1 MLIQSGG
8 YGMGIIRVFY
18 QNKVVYGHNGVI
30 NGFRGVMIYIPEDE
44 IALVF
49 LSNGLNYSQKN
60 LWTKILDI
68 YYECL

>member
-8 YGMGIIRVFY
+8 LTRGIIRVSY
-18 QNKVVYGHNGVI
+18 QNKVVYGHSGII

-49 LSNGLNYSQKN
+49 LSNGLDYSQKD
-60 LWTKILDI
+60 LWTEILDI
-68 YYECL
+68 Y